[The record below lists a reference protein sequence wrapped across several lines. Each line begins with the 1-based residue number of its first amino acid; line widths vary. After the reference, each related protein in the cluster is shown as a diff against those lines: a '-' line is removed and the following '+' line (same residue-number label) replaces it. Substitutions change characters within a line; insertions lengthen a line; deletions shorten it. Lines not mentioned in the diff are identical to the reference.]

1 MKKKTLKSPWK
12 KRMKKPEGNGKE
24 NAKAIIKTE
33 GREGVSLSSFTLV
46 QFYAHE
52 GYTFQLGFVSTF
64 VQSKVNEAHMTKQ
77 EKGIQKD
84 QRSVVTGNN
93 RGCRDE
99 YYMIQEI
106 SCVLKIKLNNNGSNV
121 NLYNFWVI
129 GDTSIVAHLC
139 T

>member
-1 MKKKTLKSPWK
+1 VEKEDE
-12 KRMKKPEGNGKE
+12 KPEGNGTE

-77 EKGIQKD
+77 EKRYPK
-84 QRSVVTGNN
+84 RSKK
-93 RGCRDE
+93 RG
-99 YYMIQEI
+99 YGKQ
-106 SCVLKIKLNNNGSNV
+106 
-121 NLYNFWVI
+121 
-129 GDTSIVAHLC
+129 
-139 T
+139 